1 MSKKVKTS
9 ANLTDILI
17 VEDSATQAARIKYLL
32 ESHHYKVT
40 VTQNG
45 QQALVWLSRH
55 KPSLVISDIVMPEMN
70 GFELCE
76 KIKSDESTAHIPVIL
91 LTSLSDPDEV
101 IEGLSCGADSFI
113 TKPYNNEYLIS
124 NIKKLLS
131 EKATPESRTD
141 TLGIEINY
149 NGEKRQIRTDPQKVI
164 KLLLNIYQGAIH
176 QNNELIQ
183 TRDELRQLNERLEE
197 LVEERTKELRKNEK
211 KILAFN
217 AELEQR
223 VAERT
228 AQLQAVNKELETFSY
243 SVSHDLKA
251 PLRAI
256 DGFTGI
262 LIEKYQNKLGADG
275 QRICNVIKN
284 SAVQMSRLIENLLA
298 FSRLNRTELHMSAID
313 MKTMANSIYYE
324 YSLPEQRENISFTVR
339 DIPRAFG
346 DPSLIRQ
353 VWANLI
359 SNAVKFSSKKDHPE
373 INIDCEADKN
383 EIIYSISDN
392 GAGFDMQY
400 ADKLFSV
407 FQRLHNSAEFEGTG
421 IGLAIVSRIVN
432 RHGGRVWAAGEPDKG
447 AIFSFSLPRQKKRK
461 IK

>member
-1 MSKKVKTS
+1 MSKKVKATD
-9 ANLTDILI
+9 NMTDILI

-32 ESHHYKVT
+32 ESNHYKVV

-45 QQALVWLSRH
+45 QQALVWLSKH

-70 GFELCE
+70 GFKLCE
-76 KIKSDESTAHIPVIL
+76 KIKSDEGTEDIPVIL

-124 NIKKLLS
+124 NIEQILT
-131 EKATPESRTD
+131 EKDTPESKRD
-141 TLGIEINY
+141 TMGIEINY
-149 NGEKRQIRTDPQKVI
+149 SGKKRLIRTRTQKVI

-183 TRDELRQLNERLEE
+183 TRDELRLLNENLEV
-197 LVEERTKELRKNEK
+197 LVEERTKELKKNEK
-211 KILAFN
+211 RILAFN

-228 AQLQAVNKELETFSY
+228 AQVQAANKELETFSY

-256 DGFTGI
+256 AGFTGI
-262 LIEKYQNKLGADG
+262 LIEKYQNKLGTDG
-275 QRICNVIKN
+275 QRMCDVIKS
-284 SAVQMSRLIENLLA
+284 SAVQMNRLIEDLLA
-298 FSRLNRTELHMSAID
+298 FSHLNRNELHMSAID

-324 YSLPEQRENISFTVR
+324 YSLPEQRENTSFTVR
-339 DIPRAFG
+339 DIPRAFA

-373 INIDCEADKN
+373 INIDCETDKN

-400 ADKLFSV
+400 ADKLFCV
-407 FQRLHNSAEFEGTG
+407 FQRLHDSTEFEGTG
-421 IGLAIVSRIVN
+421 IGLAIVNRIIS
-432 RHGGRVWAAGEPDKG
+432 RHGGRVWAAGETDKG
-447 AIFSFSLPRQKKRK
+447 ATFYFSLPQLKKWE